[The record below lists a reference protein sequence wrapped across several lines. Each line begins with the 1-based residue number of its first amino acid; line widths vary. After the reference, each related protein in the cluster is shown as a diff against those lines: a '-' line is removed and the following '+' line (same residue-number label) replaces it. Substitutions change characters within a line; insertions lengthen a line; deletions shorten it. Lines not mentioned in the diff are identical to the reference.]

1 MILFEEVSKSY
12 YTGQQALQNISFRL
26 EDGEMVYLR
35 GRSGAGKSSLL
46 KLINLVERP
55 SMGRIMVDDISLG
68 GLSERGM
75 QLYRRRIGM
84 IFQDYR
90 LINSRTVYD
99 NVALPLVICGRPPEE
114 VQKRAMASLD
124 LVGLLEKRNYY
135 PLQLS
140 GGEQQRV
147 GIARAVVNR
156 PRIILADEPTGNL
169 DHDLSL
175 EILKLFLR
183 FNRSGVTVII
193 ATHDNTLV
201 SACPR
206 RQLVLESGRL
216 IQDIPAAAPQ
226 AAAQAGGSA
235 S

>member
-114 VQKRAMASLD
+114 VQKRARASLD

-201 SACPR
+201 SA
-206 RQLVLESGRL
+206 
-216 IQDIPAAAPQ
+216 
-226 AAAQAGGSA
+226 
-235 S
+235 

>member
-90 LINSRTVYD
+90 LSNSGTVYD

-226 AAAQAGGSA
+226 AAQAGGSA

>member
-135 PLQLS
+135 RLQLS

-226 AAAQAGGSA
+226 AAQAGGSA

>member
-114 VQKRAMASLD
+114 VYKRAMASLD

-183 FNRSGVTVII
+183 FIRSGVTVII

-226 AAAQAGGSA
+226 AAQAGGSA

>member
-156 PRIILADEPTGNL
+156 PRIILADEPSGSL

-226 AAAQAGGSA
+226 AAQAGGSA

>member
-226 AAAQAGGSA
+226 AAQAGGSA
-235 S
+235 RC

>member
-183 FNRSGVTVII
+183 FNRSGVTGII

-206 RQLVLESGRL
+206 RQLVLESGSL

-226 AAAQAGGSA
+226 AAQAGGSA

>member
-216 IQDIPAAAPQ
+216 IQDIPAAVPQ
-226 AAAQAGGSA
+226 AAQAGGSA

>member
-114 VQKRAMASLD
+114 VRKRAMASLD

-169 DHDLSL
+169 DHELSL

-183 FNRSGVTVII
+183 FNRSGVTVIV
-193 ATHDNTLV
+193 ATHDSALV

-226 AAAQAGGSA
+226 AAEQAGGSA

>member
-156 PRIILADEPTGNL
+156 PRIILADEPTAAL
-169 DHDLSL
+169 DFKTGQ
-175 EILKLFLR
+175 EILKVIEDIVHSEDTTVLMVTHNAEIAKMADRVVKL
-183 FNRSGVTVII
+183 RSGKVSSIKYN
-193 ATHDNTLV
+193 AHPLHAEELV
-201 SACPR
+201 W
-206 RQLVLESGRL
+206 
-216 IQDIPAAAPQ
+216 
-226 AAAQAGGSA
+226 
-235 S
+235 

>member
-99 NVALPLVICGRPPEE
+99 NVALPLVICGRPPEA

-226 AAAQAGGSA
+226 AAQAGGSA

>member
-124 LVGLLEKRNYY
+124 LVGLLEKRN
-135 PLQLS
+135 
-140 GGEQQRV
+140 QRSSV
-147 GIARAVVNR
+147 ARTC
-156 PRIILADEPTGNL
+156 E
-169 DHDLSL
+169 
-175 EILKLFLR
+175 
-183 FNRSGVTVII
+183 
-193 ATHDNTLV
+193 
-201 SACPR
+201 R
-206 RQLVLESGRL
+206 RQTDWAILHSSSRTR
-216 IQDIPAAAPQ
+216 
-226 AAAQAGGSA
+226 
-235 S
+235 

>member
-1 MILFEEVSKSY
+1 MIIFEEVSKSY

-216 IQDIPAAAPQ
+216 IKDIPAAAPQ
-226 AAAQAGGSA
+226 AAQAGGSA

>member
-169 DHDLSL
+169 DHDLSP

-226 AAAQAGGSA
+226 AAQAGGSA

>member
-216 IQDIPAAAPQ
+216 RQDIPAAAPQ
-226 AAAQAGGSA
+226 AAQAGGSA

>member
-35 GRSGAGKSSLL
+35 GRAGAGKSSLL

-226 AAAQAGGSA
+226 AAQAGGSA

>member
-124 LVGLLEKRNYY
+124 LVGRLEKRNYY
-135 PLQLS
+135 RLQLS

-226 AAAQAGGSA
+226 AAQAGGSA

>member
-99 NVALPLVICGRPPEE
+99 NVALPLVI
-114 VQKRAMASLD
+114 
-124 LVGLLEKRNYY
+124 EKRNYY

-226 AAAQAGGSA
+226 AAQAGGSA

>member
-26 EDGEMVYLR
+26 DDGEMVYLR

-226 AAAQAGGSA
+226 AAQAGGSA

>member
-114 VQKRAMASLD
+114 VQKRAIASLD
-124 LVGLLEKRNYY
+124 LVGLLAKRNYY
-135 PLQLS
+135 PLPLS

-226 AAAQAGGSA
+226 AAQAGGSA

>member
-114 VQKRAMASLD
+114 VRKRAMASLD

-169 DHDLSL
+169 DTAMSI
-175 EILKLFLR
+175 EIMNLFTELHKQ
-183 FNRSGVTVII
+183 GKTIVMVTHEDDI
-193 ATHDNTLV
+193 AAYADHRLV
-201 SACPR
+201 MR
-206 RQLVLESGRL
+206 DGLVKEIR
-216 IQDIPAAAPQ
+216 
-226 AAAQAGGSA
+226 
-235 S
+235 

>member
-114 VQKRAMASLD
+114 VQKRAMASWISWGSLRR
-124 LVGLLEKRNYY
+124 GTTT

-226 AAAQAGGSA
+226 AAQAGGSA

>member
-1 MILFEEVSKSY
+1 VILFEEVSKSY

-226 AAAQAGGSA
+226 AAQAGGSA

>member
-226 AAAQAGGSA
+226 AAQAGGSA

>member
-26 EDGEMVYLR
+26 ADGEMVYLR

-226 AAAQAGGSA
+226 AAQAGGSA

>member
-99 NVALPLVICGRPPEE
+99 NVALPLVICGRPPAQ
-114 VQKRAMASLD
+114 VRKRAMASLD

-169 DHDLSL
+169 DHELSF

-183 FNRSGVTVII
+183 FNRSGVTVIV
-193 ATHDNTLV
+193 ATHDNALV

-206 RQLVLESGRL
+206 RQLVLERGRL

>member
-135 PLQLS
+135 PRQLS

-226 AAAQAGGSA
+226 AAQAGGSA

>member
-1 MILFEEVSKSY
+1 MILFEEVRKSY

-226 AAAQAGGSA
+226 AAQAGGSA

>member
-169 DHDLSL
+169 DHDRSL

-226 AAAQAGGSA
+226 AAQAGGSA

>member
-183 FNRSGVTVII
+183 FNRSGATVII

-226 AAAQAGGSA
+226 AAQAGGSA

>member
-1 MILFEEVSKSY
+1 MILLEEVSKSY

-124 LVGLLEKRNYY
+124 LVGRLEKRNYY

-226 AAAQAGGSA
+226 AAQAGGSA

>member
-1 MILFEEVSKSY
+1 
-12 YTGQQALQNISFRL
+12 
-26 EDGEMVYLR
+26 
-35 GRSGAGKSSLL
+35 
-46 KLINLVERP
+46 
-55 SMGRIMVDDISLG
+55 MGRIMVDDISLG

-114 VQKRAMASLD
+114 VRKRAMASLD

-226 AAAQAGGSA
+226 AAQAGGSA

>member
-226 AAAQAGGSA
+226 AAQAGGSE

>member
-1 MILFEEVSKSY
+1 MIIFEEVSKSY

-226 AAAQAGGSA
+226 AAQAGGSA

>member
-68 GLSERGM
+68 GHSERGM
-75 QLYRRRIGM
+75 QLNRRRIGM

-90 LINSRTVYD
+90 LINRRTVYD
-99 NVALPLVICGRPPEE
+99 IVALPLVICGRPPEE

-226 AAAQAGGSA
+226 AAQAGGSA